1 LREIDVSTDVKETKT
16 KKMAKAGAISNESGT
31 PIVGGIAAK
40 WNDFTGFLG
49 NVRNEMR
56 KVSSPSMKEVRA
68 TTAVVIIT
76 VFLFGLYFFLV
87 DSLFDRGVVHLLNA
101 LKK

>member
-1 LREIDVSTDVKETKT
+1 VSADVKETKT
-16 KKMAKAGAISNESGT
+16 KKMAKASAMSNDDGGV

-40 WNDFTGFLG
+40 WNNFTGFLG

-68 TTAVVIIT
+68 TTTVVIIT

-87 DSLFDRGVVHLLNA
+87 DSLFDRGVVQLLNA